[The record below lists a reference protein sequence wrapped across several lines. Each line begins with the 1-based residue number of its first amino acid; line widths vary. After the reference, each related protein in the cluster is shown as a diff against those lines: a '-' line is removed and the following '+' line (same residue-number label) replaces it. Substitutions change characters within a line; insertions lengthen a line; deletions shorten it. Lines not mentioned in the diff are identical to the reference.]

1 MHSEGSNGAA
11 GELPIAVVEEAAVVG
26 VCDAGVSALVVR
38 GVVGGAQ
45 GAGGVTAAGR
55 GGKERNKQAVN

>member
-11 GELPIAVVEEAAVVG
+11 GELPVAIVEEAAVVG
-26 VCDAGVSALVVR
+26 VCDAGVSALVVG

-55 GGKERNKQAVN
+55 GGKEGNKQTCN